1 MKRTDR
7 FIKLTT
13 VVLFIAVVVYIGISL
28 YNAFMSTFETTPAI
42 SYSVEETFPA
52 DGFIVRTER
61 VLSEFTGSAV
71 LPVVR
76 EGERV
81 ANGQPVAVEYMTA
94 QALNVASEI
103 RSLRLRISQLE
114 TAGSSRTIEA
124 SRLESV
130 KELSKAMQDSDFSR
144 LDEMQL
150 NIETLIFE
158 SDALSAE
165 GLEAMRTRLSAL
177 EGASAGV
184 RTFLAPESGTFSQ
197 VVDGFEHVAPGDL
210 SDILPH
216 ELEELFER
224 PSRTTGVGKLVTN
237 FRWNFASI
245 MSAEDASGIR
255 EGSTVSMQFTG
266 AFHTAKNMRV
276 ESIGRADADGRRVV
290 IFSSDRSIHEIAQLR
305 QLSAEIVYDTITG
318 LRVPKEAIHLDDS
331 GTLHVF
337 IQTGIRAERV
347 NVEILR
353 EYGDVYLVRDGL
365 ETGSPLRPGST
376 IIVRAN
382 NLYHGK
388 VVG

>member
-1 MKRTDR
+1 
-7 FIKLTT
+7 
-13 VVLFIAVVVYIGISL
+13 
-28 YNAFMSTFETTPAI
+28 
-42 SYSVEETFPA
+42 
-52 DGFIVRTER
+52 
-61 VLSEFTGSAV
+61 
-71 LPVVR
+71 
-76 EGERV
+76 
-81 ANGQPVAVEYMTA
+81 
-94 QALNVASEI
+94 
-103 RSLRLRISQLE
+103 
-114 TAGSSRTIEA
+114 
-124 SRLESV
+124 
-130 KELSKAMQDSDFSR
+130 
-144 LDEMQL
+144 
-150 NIETLIFE
+150 
-158 SDALSAE
+158 
-165 GLEAMRTRLSAL
+165 
-177 EGASAGV
+177 
-184 RTFLAPESGTFSQ
+184 
-197 VVDGFEHVAPGDL
+197 
-210 SDILPH
+210 
-216 ELEELFER
+216 
-224 PSRTTGVGKLVTN
+224 
-237 FRWNFASI
+237 
-245 MSAEDASGIR
+245 
-255 EGSTVSMQFTG
+255 MQFTG